1 MFFISSSNSPKR
13 EAKNAEQSRF
23 PLLSKNPL
31 WQASKKQ
38 KGGFVVE
45 FCPKNS

>member
-1 MFFISSSNSPKR
+1 MFFISSSNVQR